1 MKKLLIGV
9 LAASSLA
16 AAMPAAA
23 APWMSINAR
32 QNQIFHNIEQG
43 VRNGALTRPEAYR
56 LKRDFYGIARLEQHY
71 RRTGGGLSA
80 WERRDLDRRL
90 DALKMRVRI
99 QRHDYQRR
107 Y

>member
-1 MKKLLIGV
+1 MKRILIGV

-16 AAMPAAA
+16 AAMPASAA
-23 APWMSINAR
+23 AWMSINAR
-32 QNQIFHNIEQG
+32 QNQIFGNIEQG

-56 LKRDFYGIARLEQHY
+56 LKNQFYGIARLETQY

-80 WERRDLDRRL
+80 WERNDLDRRL
-90 DALKMRVRI
+90 NALKMRVRV
-99 QRHDYQRR
+99 QRHDAQRR

>member
-9 LAASSLA
+9 LAASTMA
-16 AAMPAAA
+16 AAMPASAA
-23 APWMSINAR
+23 AWMSVNAR
-32 QNQIFHNIEQG
+32 QNQIFGNIEQG
-43 VRNGALTRPEAYR
+43 IRNGALTRPEAYR
-56 LKRDFYGIARLEQHY
+56 LKQEFYGIARLEAQY

-80 WERRDLDRRL
+80 WERQDLDRRL
-90 DALKMRVRI
+90 NALKMRVRI

>member
-1 MKKLLIGV
+1 MKRILIGV

-16 AAMPAAA
+16 AAMPASAA
-23 APWMSINAR
+23 AWQSINSR
-32 QNQIFHNIEQG
+32 QNQIFGNIEQG
-43 VRNGALTRPEAYR
+43 IRNGALTRAEAYR
-56 LKRDFYGIARLEQHY
+56 LKSDFYRITRLESQY
-71 RRTGGGLSA
+71 RHTGNGLSA

-107 Y
+107 H